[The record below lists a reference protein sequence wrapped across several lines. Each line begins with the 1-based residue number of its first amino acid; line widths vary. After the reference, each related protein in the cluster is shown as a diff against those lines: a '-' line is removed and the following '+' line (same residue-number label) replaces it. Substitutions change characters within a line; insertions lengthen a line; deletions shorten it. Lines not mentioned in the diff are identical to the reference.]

1 MKFEI
6 KNEILTNA
14 IIKVQNGINSRNVI
28 PALNGIKI
36 ECNDNS
42 VAFISSRQDLSI
54 KIVIIEGI
62 NIIEPGEA
70 VIPAKFLSAIV
81 KNQDGQYCIFEVNED
96 KGLAKIE
103 SKNSKIE
110 VLTYNVN
117 TYPGIE
123 FDHHNNPPILLQA
136 STFKKIY
143 KATKHSAAM
152 IKDHQSLMGI
162 NFKFENGKLTASS
175 TDARRLSIYNV
186 NLELNYTANFTIN
199 KELCKII
206 NTLIE
211 NNKELKI
218 YTLDDSLLFELEGL
232 FIKTAI
238 INEDYPDLNKLIPQE
253 IKYSFNVNK
262 FQIVPI
268 LEKIE
273 ELNKNSLSPSIQIE
287 FNNDIG
293 YIKAEFPDFGNLTES
308 FIPTAISGKTIDF
321 GVDPKYFLQ
330 ALNALED
337 EAIIVNV
344 KDELSPILIENIE
357 RKDNKQVISPIH
369 KA

>member
-6 KNEILTNA
+6 KNEKLTNA
-14 IIKVQNGINSRNVI
+14 INKVQNGINNRNVI

-36 ECNDNS
+36 ECRDNCVS
-42 VAFISSRQDLSI
+42 FISSRQDLSI
-54 KIVIIEGI
+54 KMNITEGI
-62 NIIEPGEA
+62 NIIEEGEG
-70 VIPAKFLSAIV
+70 VIPAKFLTAIV
-81 KNQDGQYCIFEVNED
+81 KNQDGQYSIIDVNED

-103 SKNSKIE
+103 SKNSKME

-123 FDHHNNPPILLQA
+123 FHHNNKVPITLQTT
-136 STFKKIY
+136 TFNKIY

-152 IKDHQSLMGI
+152 VKDHQSLMGI
-162 NFKFENGKLTASS
+162 NFKFENGKLSASS

-186 NLELNYTANFTIN
+186 NLELNYSDNFTIN

-206 NTLIE
+206 NTLIDE
-211 NNKELKI
+211 NKELKI
-218 YTLDDSLLFELEGL
+218 YNLDDSLLFELEGL
-232 FIKTAI
+232 YIKTAI
-238 INEDYPDLNKLIPQE
+238 IKEDYPDLNKLIPQN
-253 IKYSFNVNK
+253 INFSFNVNK
-262 FQIVPI
+262 FQIIPI

-287 FNNDIG
+287 FNNEIG
-293 YIKAEFPDFGNLTES
+293 YIKAEFPDFGNITES
-308 FIPTAISGKTIDF
+308 FIPSNVNGKAISF
-321 GVDPKYFLQ
+321 GVDPKYLLQ